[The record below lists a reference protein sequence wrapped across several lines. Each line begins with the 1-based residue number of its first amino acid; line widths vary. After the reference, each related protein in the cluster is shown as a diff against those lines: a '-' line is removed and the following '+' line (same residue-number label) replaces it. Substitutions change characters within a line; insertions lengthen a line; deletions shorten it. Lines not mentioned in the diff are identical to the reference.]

1 MTNNNRRN
9 TLKYLSVLTLLIV
22 FSLPAFGQDSLTI
35 VCKDRA
41 SNTWKPCGEVLN
53 ATQVPVTDALHRN
66 ETAKLTHPI
75 GSIAFPVV
83 PARSAQSNNGPG
95 LMVAM
100 GGTIGATSTG
110 SPFTN
115 AQTVAGGFVD
125 GRASFKLFGATVTGR
140 MLTGVE
146 NGVRFA
152 PGSTDAVL
160 NFAPSMYMELP
171 LSENWGFLVGGVLDG
186 QRVQGT
192 TIMNPGMSFGLIRH
206 TRDSVQTGTFTYLY
220 DDVINNGVPAQFFR
234 GYRGSFELQRWWGGV
249 GFLAGVDG
257 DRQAVPGLLTSGPQT
272 QIKARFGIGFRP
284 KPVN

>member
-1 MTNNNRRN
+1 MK
-9 TLKYLSVLTLLIV
+9 LLSVLTLLIV
-22 FSLPAFGQDSLTI
+22 FSLPVWGQSYTTANMCYDQTGKEISCRLLTQNLPANVAIGSITTADVKRSGQDSGGL
-35 VCKDRA
+35 V
-41 SNTWKPCGEVLN
+41 V
-53 ATQVPVTDALHRN
+53 
-66 ETAKLTHPI
+66 
-75 GSIAFPVV
+75 FPV
-83 PARSAQSNNGPG
+83 ASSRSTQSNNGPG

-115 AQTVAGGFVD
+115 AQAVAGGFVD
-125 GRASFKLFGATVTGR
+125 GRASFKLFGATITGR

-206 TRDSVQTGTFTYLY
+206 TRDSAQTGTFTYLY
-220 DDVINNGVPAQFFR
+220 DDVINNGVPQQFFR

>member
-1 MTNNNRRN
+1 MK
-9 TLKYLSVLTLLIV
+9 LVSVLTLLIV
-22 FSLPAFGQDSLTI
+22 FSLPVWGQ
-35 VCKDRA
+35 V
-41 SNTWKPCGEVLN
+41 N
-53 ATQVPVTDALHRN
+53 ATTVQICYDKDGKQTPCAGYTLPLTDALYHA
-66 ETAKLTHPI
+66 ETAKLKMTISP
-75 GSIAFPVV
+75 GL
-83 PARSAQSNNGPG
+83 PAKGEPTRKATQSNNGPG
-95 LMVAM
+95 LMIAM

-110 SPFTN
+110 SPFSN

-125 GRASFKLFGATVTGR
+125 GRASFKLFGATITGR

-220 DDVINNGVPAQFFR
+220 DDVINNGIPQQFFR

-257 DRQAVPGLLTSGPQT
+257 DRQAVPGLLSGGPQT
-272 QIKARFGIGFRP
+272 QFKLRAGIAFRP